1 MLSHAGV
8 YRHGSPGSQPR
19 KEVGSGGERLGALGG
34 ILGISS
40 GRGQVWVEEGIK
52 LGCVSADL
60 RVL

>member
-1 MLSHAGV
+1 MVPREPAQEGGGLWRGTAGGV
-8 YRHGSPGSQPR
+8 R
-19 KEVGSGGERLGALGG
+19 G
-34 ILGISS
+34 ILGMSS